1 MVKEEPV
8 CKKTETED
16 ESKWLDSSQEE
27 DNALHTEEAEVNLLP
42 PDDINTAICSTPV
55 IPPVIR

>member
-1 MVKEEPV
+1 M